1 MLAPVMERAS
11 EGSCRTDGRAV
22 PLWTPA
28 AVESTN
34 LRAFCETLGRQGYG
48 PLTSYSDLH
57 AFSVA
62 DPAAFWSAAWD
73 FCGVIAAERG
83 ERTFEKAEAIW
94 NGRFFPDARLNFA
107 ANLLRRDDGT
117 PALVFSGEAGER
129 REVSWAQLRAEVGRV
144 AEALRPVVGAGDRV
158 AAWLPN
164 IPETC
169 ELMLGAAAL
178 GGVFSSCSPDFGV
191 NGVVDRFGQIRPRVL
206 VAADGYRYGGKE
218 FDCLDRLGEIAS
230 RLPSLERLVV
240 VPFLNPDP
248 DLSGVPGAVTWE
260 TFLGDRP
267 APATGAEP
275 VFSQLPF
282 DHPLY
287 VLYSS
292 GTTGVPKS
300 IVHRA
305 GGVLL
310 KHLVEQRLNCDV
322 RPGDRVFYFTT
333 AGWMMWNWLMSA
345 LASEATL
352 VLYDGA
358 PDPVR
363 LFDLVDAEGITLF
376 GTSAGFLEATAKGGL
391 SPRRT
396 HRLGTLRTITST
408 GSPLSPEGFEYVYAE
423 VKADVHLASISGGT
437 DLCGC
442 LVGGDPTAPVYAGE
456 IQGPALGLDIDVLDE
471 QGQPCPVGRQGEL
484 VCTNAFPSMPLGFW
498 DDPDG
503 GAEGG
508 GDGAGEGDAADG
520 PLHLSAGPRYR
531 QAYFERFPGVWHQ
544 GDYAR
549 WTTNGGMVIAG
560 RSDATLN
567 PGGVRIGTAEIYRCL
582 EGVPEVLEAIVI
594 GQPFG
599 GDTRIVLFVRLTGEL
614 TGELTQRIRDRIRG
628 GASPRHVPA
637 RVVAVD
643 DVPRTR
649 SGKLTELAV
658 RDVVCGRPVRNTEAI
673 ANPEALEQF
682 RDRPELA
689 S

>member
-1 MLAPVMERAS
+1 M
-11 EGSCRTDGRAV
+11 
-22 PLWTPA
+22 
-28 AVESTN
+28 
-34 LRAFCETLGRQGYG
+34 
-48 PLTSYSDLH
+48 
-57 AFSVA
+57 A
-62 DPAAFWSAAWD
+62 DPASFWSAAWD
-73 FCGVIAAERG
+73 FCEVVAESRG
-83 ERTFEKAEAIW
+83 ERVIEPAAAIHDT
-94 NGRFFPDARLNFA
+94 RFFPEARLNFA
-107 ANLLRRDDGT
+107 ANLLRRHDDA
-117 PALVFSGEAGER
+117 PAVIFRGEAGER
-129 REVSWAQLRAEVGRV
+129 RELSWAQLQSGVRRTA
-144 AEALRPVVGAGDRV
+144 AALGAGAGIRPGDRV

-169 ELMLGAAAL
+169 ELMLATAAL
-178 GGVFSSCSPDFGV
+178 GGVFSSCSPDFGA

-206 VAADGYRYGGKE
+206 VAVDGYRYGGRD
-218 FDCLDRLGEIAS
+218 FDCLERLADIAS
-230 RLPSLERLVV
+230 RLDRLEQLVV
-240 VPFLNPDP
+240 IPFLDPEP
-248 DLSGVPGAVTWE
+248 DLSGVPGAVLWE
-260 TFLGDRP
+260 DFLAGGGA
-267 APATGAEP
+267 APPGAAP
-275 VFSQLPF
+275 PLFAPLPF

-310 KHLVEQRLNCDV
+310 KHLVEHRLNCDV

-363 LFDLVDAEGITLF
+363 LFDLTDAEGITLF
-376 GTSAGFLEATAKGGL
+376 GTAAGFIEATAKRGL

-396 HRLGTLRTITST
+396 HRLDTLRTITST

-442 LVGGDPTAPVYAGE
+442 LVNGDPTAPVHAGE
-456 IQGPALGLDIDVLDE
+456 IQRPALGLDIDVFDDE
-471 QGQPCPVGRQGEL
+471 GRPCPPGTQGEL

-498 DDPDG
+498 DDSDDG
-503 GAEGG
+503 PGAS
-508 GDGAGEGDAADG
+508 GDALAV
-520 PLHLSAGPRYR
+520 SAGPRYR
-531 QAYFERFPGVWHQ
+531 RAYFERFAGVWHQ

-549 WTTNGGMVIAG
+549 WTANGGMVIAG

-582 EGVPEVLEAIVI
+582 EAVPEVLESIVI

-599 GDTRIVLFVRLTGEL
+599 ADTRIVLFVRLRGEL
-614 TGELTQRIRDRIRG
+614 TDELTRRIRDGIRS

-643 DVPRTR
+643 DIPRTR

-673 ANPEALEQF
+673 ANPEALAQF

>member
-1 MLAPVMERAS
+1 MEP
-11 EGSCRTDGRAV
+11 GSGPNARTGMRDE
-22 PLWTPA
+22 PLWRPA
-28 AVESTN
+28 LPESAN
-34 LRAFCETLGRQGYG
+34 LRTFCETLERQGFG
-48 PLTSYSDLH
+48 PFTSYSDLH
-57 AFSVA
+57 AFSVG

-73 FCGVIAAERG
+73 FCAVIADSRG
-83 ERTFEKAEAIW
+83 ERVFEPAAEIF

-107 ANLLRRDDGT
+107 ANLLRRDDDS
-117 PALVFSGEAGER
+117 PAVVFSGEAGER
-129 REVSWAQLRAEVGRV
+129 RELSWAQLQSDVRRV
-144 AEALRPVVGAGDRV
+144 AGALGAGAGIRPGDRV

-169 ELMLGAAAL
+169 ELMLATAAL

-206 VAADGYRYGGKE
+206 VAVDGYRYGGKD
-218 FDCLDRLGEIAS
+218 FDCLGRLAAIAR
-230 RLPSLERLVV
+230 RLPGVERLVV
-240 VPFLNPDP
+240 VPFLDPDP
-248 DLSGVPGAVTWE
+248 DLGGVPGAVLWE
-260 TFLGDRP
+260 DFLSTGTATAGGP
-267 APATGAEP
+267 ASIFAP
-275 VFSQLPF
+275 LPF

-305 GGVLL
+305 GGILL
-310 KHLVEQRLNCDV
+310 KHLVEHRLNCDV

-363 LFDLVDAEGITLF
+363 LFDLTDAEGITLF
-376 GTSAGFLEATAKGGL
+376 GTAAGFIEATAKRGL

-396 HRLGTLRTITST
+396 HRLDTLRTITST
-408 GSPLSPEGFEYVYAE
+408 GSPLSPEGFEYVYSH
-423 VKADVHLASISGGT
+423 VKPDLHLASISGGT

-442 LVGGDPTAPVYAGE
+442 LVGGDPTSPVYAGE
-456 IQGPALGLDIDVLDE
+456 IQQPALGLDIDVFDE
-471 QGQPCPVGRQGEL
+471 NGSPCPPGLQGEL

-498 DDPDG
+498 GDPDG
-503 GAEGG
+503 PAA
-508 GDGAGEGDAADG
+508 GDGAGDG
-520 PLHLSAGPRYR
+520 GGVTDDPRRISAGPRYR
-531 QAYFERFPGVWHQ
+531 GAYFERFGGVWHQ
-544 GDYAR
+544 GDFAR
-549 WTTNGGMVIAG
+549 WTANGGMVIAG

-567 PGGVRIGTAEIYRCL
+567 PGGVRIGTAEIYRQL

-594 GQPFG
+594 GQPWQ
-599 GDTRIVLFVRLTGEL
+599 GDTRIVLFVRLGGEL
-614 TGELTQRIRDRIRG
+614 TAELTQRIRDRIRRN
-628 GASPRHVPA
+628 ASPRHVPT

-643 DVPRTR
+643 AVPRTR

>member
-1 MLAPVMERAS
+1 M
-11 EGSCRTDGRAV
+11 
-22 PLWTPA
+22 
-28 AVESTN
+28 ESTN
-34 LRAFCETLGRQGYG
+34 LRAFCEVLEHQGYG
-48 PLTSYSDLH
+48 PLTSYPELH
-57 AFSVA
+57 AFSVS

-73 FCGVIAAERG
+73 FCEVIALTRG
-83 ERTFEKAEAIW
+83 ERVIEPAAEIYD
-94 NGRFFPDARLNFA
+94 GRFFPDARLNFA
-107 ANLLRRDDGT
+107 ANLLRRDGDA
-117 PALVFSGEAGER
+117 PAIVFSGEAGGR
-129 REVSWAQLRAEVGRV
+129 RELSWAQLQADVRRIAG
-144 AEALRPVVGAGDRV
+144 ALGAGAGIRPGDRV

-164 IPETC
+164 IPEAC
-169 ELMLGAAAL
+169 ELMLATAAL
-178 GGVFSSCSPDFGV
+178 GGVFSSCSPDFGI
-191 NGVVDRFGQIRPRVL
+191 NGVVDRFGQIRPRVM
-206 VAADGYRYGGKE
+206 VAADGYRYGGKV
-218 FDCLDRLGEIAS
+218 FGCLERLAEIAS
-230 RLPSLERLVV
+230 RLPDLERIVV
-240 VPFLNPDP
+240 VPFLDPEP
-248 DLSGVPGAVTWE
+248 DLGGVPGAVLWE
-260 TFLGDRP
+260 DFLSTGTSTAGGP
-267 APATGAEP
+267 ASIFAP
-275 VFSQLPF
+275 LPF

-310 KHLVEQRLNCDV
+310 KHLVEHRLNCDV

-363 LFDLVDAEGITLF
+363 LFDLTDAEGITLF
-376 GTSAGFLEATAKGGL
+376 GTAAGFIEATAKRGL

-396 HRLGTLRTITST
+396 HRLDTLRTITST
-408 GSPLSPEGFEYVYAE
+408 GSPLSPEGFEYVYSE
-423 VKADVHLASISGGT
+423 VKPDVHLASISGGT

-442 LVGGDPTAPVYAGE
+442 LVNGDPTAAVYAGE
-456 IQGPALGLDIDVLDE
+456 IQRPALGLAIDVFDDE
-471 QGQPCPVGRQGEL
+471 GQSCPPGLQGEL

-498 DDPDG
+498 GDPDG
-503 GAEGG
+503 PAAGDDAGDGG
-508 GDGAGEGDAADG
+508 GVTDD
-520 PLHLSAGPRYR
+520 PRRLSAGPRYR
-531 QAYFERFPGVWHQ
+531 GAYFERFPGVWHQ
-544 GDYAR
+544 GDFAR
-549 WTTNGGMVIAG
+549 WTANGGIVIAG

-567 PGGVRIGTAEIYRCL
+567 PGGVRIGTAEIYRQL

-599 GDTRIVLFVRLTGEL
+599 DDTRIVLFVRLRGEL
-614 TGELTQRIRDRIRG
+614 TGELTERIRDRIRRN
-628 GASPRHVPA
+628 ASPRHVPT

-643 DVPRTR
+643 DIPRTR

-658 RDVVCGRPVRNTEAI
+658 RDAVCGRPVRNTEAI

>member
-1 MLAPVMERAS
+1 MESGPPPIATAGR
-11 EGSCRTDGRAV
+11 RDG
-22 PLWTPA
+22 PLWSPRA
-28 AVESTN
+28 AESTN
-34 LRAFCETLGRQGYG
+34 LRAFCEALERQGHG
-48 PLTSYSDLH
+48 PFADYAHLH
-57 AFSVA
+57 AFSVSE
-62 DPAAFWSAAWD
+62 PEAFWSAAWD
-73 FCGVIAAERG
+73 FCEVIAESRG
-83 ERTFEKAEAIW
+83 ERIIEPAGEIYDS
-94 NGRFFPDARLNFA
+94 RFFPDARLNFA
-107 ANLLRRDDGT
+107 ANLLRRDDDR
-117 PALVFSGEAGER
+117 PAIIFSGEAGGR
-129 REVSWAQLRAEVGRV
+129 RRLSWSQLQSDVRRIAG
-144 AEALRPVVGAGDRV
+144 ALGEGAGILPGDRV

-169 ELMLGAAAL
+169 ELMLATAAL

-206 VAADGYRYGGKE
+206 VAVDGYRYGGKD
-218 FDCLDRLGEIAS
+218 FDCLERLGEIAA
-230 RLPSLERLVV
+230 RLEGLEHLVV
-240 VPFLNPDP
+240 VPFLDTEP
-248 DLSGVPGAVTWE
+248 DLSGLPGAVCWE
-260 TFLGDRP
+260 DFLAAGTP
-267 APATGAEP
+267 AAGAAAP
-275 VFSQLPF
+275 LFAPLPF

-310 KHLVEQRLNCDV
+310 KHLVEHRLNCDV

-358 PDPVR
+358 PDPER
-363 LFDLVDAEGITLF
+363 LFDLTDAEGITLF
-376 GTSAGFLEATAKGGL
+376 GTAAGFIEATSKRGL

-396 HRLGTLRTITST
+396 HRLERLRTITST
-408 GSPLSPEGFEYVYAE
+408 GSPLSPEGFEYVYSE
-423 VKADVHLASISGGT
+423 VKSDVHLASISGGT

-442 LVGGDPTAPVYAGE
+442 LVNGDPTAPVYAGE
-456 IQGPALGLDIDVLDE
+456 IQRPALGLAIDVFDD
-471 QGQPCPVGRQGEL
+471 GGRPCPPGTQGEL

-498 DDPDG
+498 DDT
-503 GAEGG
+503 
-508 GDGAGEGDAADG
+508 DGAPGDASNRALG
-520 PLHLSAGPRYR
+520 ISPGPRYR
-531 QAYFERFPGVWHQ
+531 RAYYERFAGVWHQ
-544 GDYAR
+544 GDFAR
-549 WTTNGGMVIAG
+549 WSANGGMVIAG

-594 GQPFG
+594 GQPWQ

-614 TGELTQRIRDRIRG
+614 TGELIRRIRDRIRAN
-628 GASPRHVPA
+628 ASPRHVPA

-643 DVPRTR
+643 AVPRTR
-649 SGKLTELAV
+649 SGKLTEMAV
-658 RDVVCGRPVRNTEAI
+658 RDVVCGRAVRNTEAI